1 MHMKSAIR
9 RRLIVGAA
17 TFATAALALAGCAA
31 PAAESGSDSDSAA
44 GLDGKVVALVG
55 YGDASP
61 WGAHYNKTF
70 TPILEGEGA
79 TVLDLT
85 SMDPGTQVQNFNQ
98 AVSQQPDAIVIL
110 AWDTAAI
117 VAPIKKAV
125 AAGIPVINVDGPLDP
140 SIADDPGI
148 HAVLSDNYE
157 LGRIAA
163 QNIVDGL
170 KAQGRTEG
178 NVIAITGTTAMILT
192 QDRMD
197 GFHDV
202 FADNPE
208 FTVIDEQDS
217 NWDPTAAGTIAR
229 QLLAKYGPDG
239 VQGAYG
245 MADYLAI
252 PIINA
257 AKELGFAIG
266 GDKGLIISGGNCFKV
281 GIDAIKAGELYGT
294 ATEDPGTIAEK
305 SAEYTAQLLAGETV
319 PQVLTIEEFAV
330 TPDTVDQYAAQCS
343 NA

>member
-1 MHMKSAIR
+1 MHTKSAIR
-9 RRLIVGAA
+9 HRVVIGTA
-17 TFATAALALAGCAA
+17 TIATAALMLAGCSA
-31 PAAESGSDSDSAA
+31 PAPDPDAGTDT
-44 GLDGKVVALVG
+44 GLDGMTVALVG

-61 WGAHYNKTF
+61 WGAHYNKTYI
-70 TPILEGEGA
+70 PILEDQGVE
-79 TVLDLT
+79 VLDLT
-85 SMDPGTQVQNFNQ
+85 SMEPGTQVQNFNQ

-110 AWDTAAI
+110 AWDTAAV

-125 AAGIPVINVDGPLDP
+125 AADIPVINVDGPLDP

-170 KAQGRTEG
+170 TAQGKTEG

-202 FADNPE
+202 FADNSQ

-229 QLLAKYGPDG
+229 QLLAKYGPEG

-257 AKELGFAIG
+257 AKELGFEIG
-266 GDKGLIISGGNCFKV
+266 GDNGLIVSGGNCFRV
-281 GIDAIKAGELYGT
+281 GIEAIRAGELYGT

-305 SAEYTAQLLAGETV
+305 SAEYTAQLLAGEDV

-330 TPDTVDQYAAQCS
+330 TPDTVDEYAAQCS

>member
-1 MHMKSAIR
+1 MHTKSAITHR
-9 RRLIVGAA
+9 IAVGAA
-17 TFATAALALAGCAA
+17 TLATAGLLLTGCSA
-31 PAAESGSDSDSAA
+31 PSTDTATDTPAS
-44 GLDGKVVALVG
+44 LDGMTVALVG

-61 WGAHYNKTF
+61 WGAHYNKTYI
-70 TPILEGEGA
+70 PILEDQGA
-79 TVLDLT
+79 DVLDLT

-110 AWDTAAI
+110 AWDTAAV
-117 VAPIKKAV
+117 VAPIKKAI

-140 SIADDPGI
+140 SIADDPGV

-170 KAQGRTEG
+170 TAQGRTEG

-202 FADNPE
+202 FAENPQ

-229 QLLAKYGPDG
+229 QLLAKYGPEG

-257 AKELGFAIG
+257 AKELGFEVG
-266 GDKGLIISGGNCFKV
+266 GKSGLIISGANCFAV
-281 GIDAIKAGELYGT
+281 GIEAIKAGELYGT

-305 SAEYTAQLLAGETV
+305 SAEYTAQLLLGQDV

>member
-1 MHMKSAIR
+1 MHKKSGIR
-9 RRLIVGAA
+9 QRLLAVGVGIVASV
-17 TFATAALALAGCAA
+17 TFLAGCST
-31 PAAESGSDSDSAA
+31 PAADPGTGEG
-44 GLDGKVVALVG
+44 GIDGMVVALVG

-70 TPILEGEGA
+70 TPILEDQGVE
-79 TVLDLT
+79 VLDLT

-98 AVSQQPDAIVIL
+98 AISQNPDVIVTL
-110 AWDTAAI
+110 VWDTAAM
-117 VAPIKKAV
+117 VAPMKKAF
-125 AAGIPVINVDGPLDP
+125 AAGIPVVIVDGPPDP
-140 SIADDPGI
+140 SIADDPGLY
-148 HAVLSDNYE
+148 AVLSDNYE

-163 QNIVDGL
+163 QNIIDGL
-170 KAQGRTEG
+170 TAQGKTEG
-178 NVIAITGTTAMILT
+178 NVIAITGTTAMIIT

-202 FADNPE
+202 FAENPG

-239 VQGAYG
+239 VDGAYG

-257 AKELGFAIG
+257 AKELGFAVG
-266 GDKGLIISGGNCFKV
+266 GEDGLIISGGNCFKV
-281 GIDAIKAGELYGT
+281 GIEAIRAGEMYGT
-294 ATEDPGTIAEK
+294 ATEDPGTIAVQ
-305 SAEYTAQLLAGETV
+305 SAEYVAQLLAGEDV
-319 PQVLTIEEFAV
+319 ERVVTIKEEAV
-330 TPDTVDQYAAQCS
+330 TPDTVEQFAEQCS